1 MSIPRVF
8 TAMITPFDAD
18 LQVNYDKAAELALD
32 LLKHGSDA
40 LVVSGTT
47 GEAPTLSKDEKKQLF
62 KVVKDAVGN
71 QAQVWAG
78 TGNNNT
84 QVSVE
89 MNRMAEDLGMDG
101 ALCITPY
108 YNKPTQEGMYQH
120 FKTLAQNTSLPI
132 MVYNVPGRTGI
143 NILPETIL
151 RLTEFENIAAVKE
164 ASGNINQIAEL
175 IRIIPERVPVYSGD
189 DGITLPALAVG
200 AAGVVSVASHV
211 AGPDIHAMID
221 AFLAG
226 NIREAKALHQK
237 LMPVFSGM
245 FVCSNPIPV
254 KESMNLLGYEVGG
267 FRLPLTHASEKDMEA
282 IKTVLRNYG
291 VLK

>member
-1 MSIPRVF
+1 
-8 TAMITPFDAD
+8 MITPFDAN
-18 LQVNYDKAAELALD
+18 LEVNYDKAAELALD
-32 LLKHGSDA
+32 LLKRGTDA
-40 LVVSGTT
+40 FVISGTT
-47 GEAPTLSKDEKKQLF
+47 GEAPTLSKEEKKQLF
-62 KVVKDAVGN
+62 KVVKDAVGSK
-71 QAQVWAG
+71 AQVWAG

-101 ALCITPY
+101 TLCITPY

-132 MVYNVPGRTGI
+132 MIYNVPGRTGI

-164 ASGNINQIAEL
+164 ASGSITQIAEL
-175 IRIIPERVPVYSGD
+175 VRILPERVAVYSGD
-189 DGITLPALAVG
+189 DGILLPALAVG
-200 AAGVVSVASHV
+200 AVGVVSVASHV
-211 AGPDIHAMID
+211 CGPDMQAMIN

-226 NIREAKALHQK
+226 NVKEATALHQK
-237 LMPVFSGM
+237 MMPVFSGM

-254 KESMNLLGYEVGG
+254 KESMNLLGYDVGG
-267 FRLPLTHASEKDMEA
+267 FRLPMVHASEKDMET